1 MQERTKTTLRNL
13 TFTVVLL
20 TVSVTLAYAFGEI
33 IVRIWMPQPMLPRYV
48 TNASYG
54 VRKNMPDV
62 SIWHSSP
69 DYRVNVRTN
78 SRGVRSDRDIPYQKP
93 EGTFRIVGL
102 GDSFTLGYEVEQEDT
117 FLYQLETNLKDRG
130 FERVEVI
137 NLGVSGFGTSE
148 ELITLKEEGMK
159 YDPDMVILGY
169 FVNDIQNN
177 IMSDLFAIEDDS
189 LRQISESYLPAVGV
203 RNLLFSI
210 PLYRYMADNSQLLNL
225 FRNFIS
231 YQIQQAVFRENRG
244 GPDETPSEEEFEQIV
259 QYESALTARLL
270 DQIYLECRDQN
281 IPFVLLNI
289 PTTEFEKK
297 SVYSNIP
304 IDEMKFSDRIVYVD
318 AIEIVKPYVGERPVQ
333 WEKWHGHWLPWVHH
347 LVGEVLADRVAPYL
361 SGGGDQIQES
371 ESIVES
377 L

>member
-13 TFTVVLL
+13 TFTVILL
-20 TVSVTLAYAFGEI
+20 AVSVTLAYAFGEI

-62 SIWHSSP
+62 SIWHTSP

-78 SRGVRSDRDIPYQKP
+78 SQGVRSDRDIPYEKT

-117 FLYQLETNLKDRG
+117 FLHQLETNLKGRG
-130 FERVEVI
+130 FEHVEVI

-148 ELITLKEEGMK
+148 ELITLKEEGMR
-159 YDPDMVILGY
+159 YDPDLVVLGY

-177 IMSDLFAIEDDS
+177 IMSDLFIVEGDS
-189 LRQISESYLPAVGV
+189 LRQVSESYLPAVGV

-210 PLYRYMADNSQLLNL
+210 PLYRYLADNSQLLNL
-225 FRNFIS
+225 FRNYIS
-231 YQIQQAVFRENRG
+231 YQIQQALFRENRG
-244 GPDETPSEEEFEQIV
+244 ASDETPSEEELEKIA

-270 DQIYLECRDQN
+270 DQIYLECKDQD

-289 PTTEFEKK
+289 PTTVFETK

-304 IDEMKFSDRIVYVD
+304 IGEMRYLDQIVYVD
-318 AIEIVKPYVGERPVQ
+318 AIEIVTPYVGERPVQ

-347 LVGEVLADRVAPYL
+347 LVGEVLADRVAPFL
-361 SGGGDQIQES
+361 SDGRDQIQEN
-371 ESIVES
+371 EPIEDRY
-377 L
+377 